1 MIGYLKG
8 FVLDIFPKKIV
19 ILTSGGV
26 GYEVFPAGSLL
37 ASCKKGEEITCYIYS
52 VVKETEFSLYGFE
65 SIEEK
70 DFFEKVISISGIGP
84 KIGLSVVS
92 GPIDQFLSAIE
103 QGDDKFIAK
112 TPGIGKKMAQKII
125 LELQGKI
132 DLTNLKNSDTSG
144 FINPSQNTNIE
155 EASAALEGLGYT
167 KYDILPILDKAEKTS
182 STEDLIKFF
191 LSHAS

>member
-1 MIGYLKG
+1 MIGFLKG

-19 ILTSGGV
+19 ILTTGGV

-37 ASCKKGEEITCYIYS
+37 ANCKKNEEISCYIYS

-70 DFFEKVISISGIGP
+70 DFFEKVIGISGIGP

-92 GPIDQFLSAIE
+92 GHIDQFLKAIE

-125 LELQGKI
+125 LELKGKI
-132 DLTNLKNSDTSG
+132 DLTKLGSNENLGNNMVISV
-144 FINPSQNTNIE
+144 NTE
-155 EASAALEGLGYT
+155 EALAALEGLGYT
-167 KYDILPILDKAEKTS
+167 KNDILPVLEKAEKTA